1 MAYFSANND
10 RIDRGGKIV
19 GDIFCAVII
28 LMFAIAFFVA
38 LGGLLAFVMLEGAL
52 LAVDYVVPHQDDAS
66 GAVIR

>member
-1 MAYFSANND
+1 MAYFSENND

-19 GDIFCAVII
+19 ADIFCAVII
-28 LMFAIAFFVA
+28 LMFAIAFFGA
-38 LGGLLAFVMLEGAL
+38 LGGLLGFIILEGAL